1 MTTSLSTETIRA
13 FAPTGI
19 LRVALNHGNRVL
31 AGRDDRGRPFGI
43 SVDLARDLA
52 EYLGLELHFVEFER
66 AVDVSSSAESG
77 LWDVCFLAVDPERA
91 RTIAF
96 TAPYVRIEG
105 CYLAGGDCAARDAG
119 ELVASGVPVGSVTGS
134 AYSLTLLRK
143 PGAENLVMFED
154 IFAALGALDR
164 GEVQAIAGIR
174 QAMEGEAERRPASR
188 VLQPPFMEIR
198 QAMAM
203 PQGRPATSAALADFL
218 DGALRSGRVGDIL
231 QAHGVNRGC
240 AILPD

>member
-1 MTTSLSTETIRA
+1 MTSQTETIRE
-13 FAPTGI
+13 FAPTGS

-31 AGRDDRGRPFGI
+31 VSRDNDKRPFGI

-52 EYLGLELHFVEFER
+52 AHLGLDLQFVEFER

-91 RTIAF
+91 KTIAF

-105 CYLAGGDCAARDAG
+105 CYLAGAACKAAHTED
-119 ELVASGVPVGSVTGS
+119 LINSGAAVGSVKGS
-134 AYSLTLLRK
+134 AYSLTLQRR
-143 PGAENLVMFED
+143 PGARNLVMFND
-154 IFAALGALDR
+154 ISDALRALDR
-164 GEVQAIAGIR
+164 AEVQAIAGIR
-174 QAMEGEAERRPASR
+174 QAMEGEAAKRPSSR

-203 PQGRPATSAALADFL
+203 PQGRPAASAALSDFL
-218 DGALRSGRVGDIL
+218 ARALQSGRVGDIL
-231 QAHGVNRGC
+231 QVHGVDRGC